1 MKPMSTTIKP
11 LYAGKSDPGRVRRNN
26 EDQVLVDADRGIY
39 LVVDGLGGHNAGER
53 AAEVAVQLVTKRLA
67 RQIGT
72 IEERVVEA
80 VTLANN
86 EILELAKQESGL
98 RGMACVLTLVVLDGT
113 DAVVG
118 HVGDSRLYELTP
130 GAIRKITRDHSPVG
144 ELEDNRMLSEAEAMR
159 HPRRNEVYRDVGSEL
174 RAPGDRDWV
183 EVHRFPFR
191 DDMALLLCSDG
202 LSDQVNSDDIRKT
215 VERFAASPEQAV
227 LQLIDAA
234 NRAGGKDNVSVIL
247 IEGPRYPSLVVK
259 PSDSAVVTPARPIA
273 VSKPRFGF
281 LVPFLAG
288 LVLATLAAIVMQ
300 PHVEVTPQG
309 RQLKFGPVVIPTTLE
324 VGRQR
329 SYKTLNAA
337 LDVAR
342 PGDTVLVD
350 PDVYKETLRMREGVR
365 IVSRDR
371 HAALLEGA
379 DTLVSAAN
387 LKSGSLEGF
396 RLVGEA
402 AGTAVGVLI
411 ENSDV
416 HLIDLRISGTTVA
429 AISVQGKSNPRIL
442 GSRILNHS
450 GAAVAIAGN
459 SRPVLSYNVLAPGRG
474 GGGPAIEV
482 KESALPILED
492 NVIREN
498 GGRSI
503 SAPPPLSLDTLKQT
517 NVFVPAPS
525 PKPPATSAPR
535 RSTPPVR

>member
-130 GAIRKITRDHSPVG
+130 GSIRKVTRDHSPVG

-202 LSDQVNSDDIRKT
+202 LSDQVSSDDIRKT

-227 LQLIDAA
+227 LQLIEAA

-259 PSDSAVVTPARPIA
+259 PSASDTSVVTPTKPLA

-281 LVPFLAG
+281 LVPFVAG
-288 LVLATLAAIVMQ
+288 IVVTAFAVALTQ

-309 RQLKFGPVVIPTTLE
+309 RQLKFGPVAVPATLE

-329 SYKTLNAA
+329 SFKTLNAA
-337 LDVAR
+337 LDAAR

-350 PDVYKETLRMREGVR
+350 PDVYKETLRMKEGVR

-379 DTLVSAAN
+379 DTLVSATN

-402 AGTAVGVLI
+402 AGTAVGVMI
-411 ENSDV
+411 DNSDV
-416 HLIDLRISGTTVA
+416 QLIDLRISGTTGA

-442 GSRILNHS
+442 GCRILNHS
-450 GAAVAIAGN
+450 GAAIAISGN

-503 SAPPPLSLDTLKQT
+503 SAPPPLSLETLQQT
-517 NVFVPAPS
+517 NVFVPAPAS
-525 PKPPATSAPR
+525 KPAPAPR
-535 RSTPPVR
+535 RSAPPVR